1 MGQSGFRDEAPLCTT
16 LDDILAVIATFNC
29 SHGKVWM
36 NRREL
41 EDFFGELKDKRSPG
55 WSKGIAALIGEA
67 CDPVVLEA
75 SFQRVMGQFSY
86 KVEADDYWYIE
97 PRDIEEVK
105 LYQRQL
111 SQRTQKALE
120 KIAFLYKVY
129 LKKIGQFS
137 RP

>member
-1 MGQSGFRDEAPLCTT
+1 
-16 LDDILAVIATFNC
+16 
-29 SHGKVWM
+29 
-36 NRREL
+36 
-41 EDFFGELKDKRSPG
+41 
-55 WSKGIAALIGEA
+55 
-67 CDPVVLEA
+67 
-75 SFQRVMGQFSY
+75 MGQFSY